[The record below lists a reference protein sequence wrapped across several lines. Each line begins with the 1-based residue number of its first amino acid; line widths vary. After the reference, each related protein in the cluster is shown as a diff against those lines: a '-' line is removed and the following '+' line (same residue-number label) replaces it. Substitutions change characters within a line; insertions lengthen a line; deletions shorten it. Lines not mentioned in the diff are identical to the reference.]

1 MRASMAKPR
10 EARGW
15 FVYAVAVALA
25 FLMLA
30 FRLYYATSG
39 AQSPYLLLS
48 WVGIPL
54 VLSILA
60 GALAAVGLQQA
71 LWYHLVRPGGWVL
84 YGTSVA
90 MYVTAT
96 LFFYALPAHLASRT
110 FFFLMF
116 LAALIL
122 YLYTP
127 TLSYGSRVFT
137 GIGVAGTGGL
147 LASSVYGPMTTSAS
161 FQNPLVLLTLVTEGL
176 LLVGCL
182 RLLMLAVKA
191 PRAAPA

>member
-1 MRASMAKPR
+1 MRAAMAKPR

-15 FVYAVAVALA
+15 FVYAVAVGLG

-39 AQSPYLLLS
+39 VQSPYLLLS
-48 WVGIPL
+48 WIGIPL
-54 VLSILA
+54 VLAILA

-71 LWYHLVRPGGWVL
+71 LWYHLVRPGGWAL
-84 YGTSVA
+84 YGTSVL

-96 LFFYALPAHLASRT
+96 LLFYALPAHLASRT

-122 YLYTP
+122 YLYMP

-137 GIGVAGTGGL
+137 GIGVAGAGGL
-147 LASSVYGPMTTSAS
+147 LAASLYGPMTTSAP
-161 FQNPLVLLTLVTEGL
+161 FENPLVLATFAAEGL
-176 LLVGCL
+176 LLLGCL
-182 RLLMLAVKA
+182 RLLMLAVKS
-191 PRAAPA
+191 PRGSPA